1 MSEHKHK
8 KLLWAILIGLI
19 LGSIIGAV
27 FAFMPEYT
35 KLTKEQIE
43 LIEDTSLITE
53 KSSPIFLNADGEYFE
68 YTFKHYALKAA
79 APLGTLFINLL
90 KMIVTP
96 VIIFTLISGVA
107 SIEPSRL
114 GKVGVKIIV
123 FYMLTSLMAI
133 IVGLFVGNIMQPGQG
148 IVLADTAQEIA
159 AKQAPSL
166 VDTFLAIIPTN
177 PFAAIVKGDVLP
189 IIFFSILF
197 GLALAFARDSRDEK
211 VRDSAEVVHKFFE
224 GCAQVIFKVVGWV
237 MLYAPI
243 GVFFLIFQVFA
254 KQGAEAFGP
263 LLHVTISVYIG
274 LAIQM
279 FVVYMLICAAFKI
292 HPVMFLKKVYEPWL
306 TAFVTRSS
314 GGTLPVSMD
323 TADRKMGIS
332 KGVYSFT
339 LPLGATINMDGTT
352 IYLGVCAIFVANA
365 VGMPLDASQQM
376 TVIITAVLASIGTA
390 GVPGAGAIMLIMVM
404 NSVGL
409 DVTQG
414 NVKLAYAMILGI
426 DALLD
431 MGRTSMN
438 IVGDLCGTCVV
449 AKLENEMDPA
459 FWASE
464 K

>member
-1 MSEHKHK
+1 MAEHKRK
-8 KLLWAILIGLI
+8 RLLWAIFIALI
-19 LGSIIGAV
+19 LGAVTGII
-27 FAFMPEYT
+27 FAF
-35 KLTKEQIE
+35 I
-43 LIEDTSLITE
+43 
-53 KSSPIFLNADGEYFE
+53 SPDNVAR
-68 YTFKHYALKAA
+68 KYALLVA

-114 GKVGVKIIV
+114 GKVGVKIII

-133 IVGLFVGNIMQPGQG
+133 VVGLVVGNIMQPGQG
-148 IVLADTAQEIA
+148 IVLAETTKEITAKE
-159 AKQAPSL
+159 APSL
-166 VDTFLAIIPTN
+166 VTIFLNIIPTN
-177 PFAAIVKGDVLP
+177 PFGSIAKGDVLP
-189 IIFFSILF
+189 IIFFSIFF
-197 GLALAFARDSRDEK
+197 GIALAFARDSKDTK
-211 VRDSAEVVHKFFE
+211 VKESADIVYKFFD
-224 GCAQVIFKVVGWV
+224 GCAQVIFRVVGWV

-243 GVFFLIFQVFA
+243 GVFFLIFQVFTQ
-254 KQGAEAFGP
+254 QGAEAFGP
-263 LLHVTISVYIG
+263 LLHVTVSVYIG
-274 LAIQM
+274 LALQI

-292 HPVMFLKKVYEPWL
+292 NPVLFLKKVYEPWL

-323 TADRKMGIS
+323 TAERKMGVS

-352 IYLGVCAIFVANA
+352 IYLGVCAIFIANA

-449 AKLENEMDPA
+449 AKIENEMDPS
-459 FWASE
+459 FWTTE
-464 K
+464 KI

>member
-1 MSEHKHK
+1 MAGDKRK
-8 KLLWAILIGLI
+8 MLLWAILIGLI
-19 LGSIIGAV
+19 LGAITGVI
-27 FAFMPEYT
+27 FAF
-35 KLTKEQIE
+35 I
-43 LIEDTSLITE
+43 
-53 KSSPIFLNADGEYFE
+53 SPDNVVR
-68 YTFKHYALKAA
+68 KYALLVA

-96 VIIFTLISGVA
+96 VIIFTLVSGVA

-114 GKVGVKIIV
+114 GKVGVKIII

-133 IVGLFVGNIMQPGQG
+133 IVGLVVGNIMQPGQG
-148 IVLADTAQEIA
+148 IVLAETAKEIT
-159 AKQAPSL
+159 AKEAPSL
-166 VDTFLAIIPTN
+166 VTIFLNIIPTN
-177 PFAAIVKGDVLP
+177 PFTSIAKGDVLP
-189 IIFFSILF
+189 IIFFSIFF
-197 GLALAFARDSRDEK
+197 GIALAFARDSRDEK
-211 VRDSAEVVHKFFE
+211 VKESADVVYKFFD
-224 GCAQVIFKVVGWV
+224 GCAQVIFRVVGWV

-243 GVFFLIFQVFA
+243 GVFFLIFQVFTQ
-254 KQGAEAFGP
+254 QGADAFGP
-263 LLHVTISVYIG
+263 LLHVTLAVYIG
-274 LAIQM
+274 LVLQI

-292 HPVMFLKKVYEPWL
+292 NPVLFLKKVYEPWL

-323 TADRKMGIS
+323 TAERKMGIS

-352 IYLGVCAIFVANA
+352 IYLGVCATFIANA

-404 NSVGL
+404 NSVNL

-449 AKLENEMDPA
+449 AKLEDEMDPS
-459 FWASE
+459 FWTTE
-464 K
+464 KI

>member
-1 MSEHKHK
+1 MAENNRKM
-8 KLLWAILIGLI
+8 LLWAILIGLI
-19 LGSIIGAV
+19 LGSIVGVI
-27 FAFMPEYT
+27 FAFIPDEHVA
-35 KLTKEQIE
+35 KKVSL
-43 LIEDTSLITE
+43 LI
-53 KSSPIFLNADGEYFE
+53 
-68 YTFKHYALKAA
+68 A
-79 APLGTLFINLL
+79 APLGDLFIRLL

-107 SIEPSRL
+107 SISPARL

-123 FYMLTSLMAI
+123 FYMLTSFIAI
-133 IVGLFVGNIMQPGQG
+133 IVGLAVGNIMQPGEG
-148 IVLADTAQEIA
+148 VTLKETTQEIQ
-159 AKQAPSL
+159 AKEAPSL
-166 VDTFLAIIPTN
+166 VETLLAIVPTN
-177 PFAAIVKGDVLP
+177 PFESIAKGDVLP
-189 IIFFSILF
+189 IIFFSIFF
-197 GLALAFARDSRDEK
+197 GIALAYARDNQDAKIKESA
-211 VRDSAEVVHKFFE
+211 DSVYKFFD

-237 MLYAPI
+237 MMYAPI

-263 LLHVTISVYIG
+263 LLHVTVAVYIG
-274 LAIQM
+274 LLFQM
-279 FVVYMLICAAFKI
+279 FVVYVVICSIFKI
-292 HPVMFLKKVYEPWL
+292 SPVKFIKKVYEPWL

-323 TADRKMGIS
+323 TAERKMGIS

-352 IYLGVCAIFVANA
+352 IYLGVCAFFIANA
-365 VGMPLDASQQM
+365 VGIPLTGAQQM
-376 TVIITAVLASIGTA
+376 TIIITAVLASIGTA
-390 GVPGAGAIMLIMVM
+390 GVPGAGAIMLIMVL

-409 DVTQG
+409 DVSQG

-449 AKLENEMDPA
+449 AKVENEMDMS
-459 FWASE
+459 FWEDE
-464 K
+464 KVG

>member
-1 MSEHKHK
+1 MAEQNRKM
-8 KLLWAILIGLI
+8 LLWAILIGLI
-19 LGSIIGAV
+19 LGGIIGAI
-27 FAFMPEYT
+27 FAFIPEEHAS
-35 KLTKEQIE
+35 KR
-43 LIEDTSLITE
+43 
-53 KSSPIFLNADGEYFE
+53 
-68 YTFKHYALKAA
+68 YALLVA
-79 APLGTLFINLL
+79 APLGDLFIRLL

-107 SIEPSRL
+107 SISPARL

-123 FYMLTSLMAI
+123 FYMFTSFLAI
-133 IVGLFVGNIMQPGQG
+133 IVGLAVGNIMQPGEG
-148 IVLADTAQEIA
+148 VTLKETTQEIQ
-159 AKQAPSL
+159 AKEAPSIKES
-166 VDTFLAIIPTN
+166 A
-177 PFAAIVKGDVLP
+177 
-189 IIFFSILF
+189 
-197 GLALAFARDSRDEK
+197 DS
-211 VRDSAEVVHKFFE
+211 VYKFFD

-237 MLYAPI
+237 MMYAPI

-263 LLHVTISVYIG
+263 LLHVTVAVYIG
-274 LAIQM
+274 LLFQM
-279 FVVYMLICAAFKI
+279 FVVYVVICSIFKI
-292 HPVMFLKKVYEPWL
+292 SPVKFIKKVYEPWL

-323 TADRKMGIS
+323 TAERKMGIS

-352 IYLGVCAIFVANA
+352 IYLGVCAFFIANA
-365 VGMPLDASQQM
+365 VGIPLNGAQQM
-376 TVIITAVLASIGTA
+376 TIIITAVLASIGTA
-390 GVPGAGAIMLIMVM
+390 GVPGAGAIMLIMVL

-449 AKLENEMDPA
+449 AKVENEMDMSY
-459 FWASE
+459 WEDNKSV
-464 K
+464 

>member
-1 MSEHKHK
+1 MAGDKRK
-8 KLLWAILIGLI
+8 MLLWAILIGLI
-19 LGSIIGAV
+19 LGAITGVI
-27 FAFMPEYT
+27 FAF
-35 KLTKEQIE
+35 I
-43 LIEDTSLITE
+43 
-53 KSSPIFLNADGEYFE
+53 SPDNVVR
-68 YTFKHYALKAA
+68 KYALLVA

-96 VIIFTLISGVA
+96 VIIFTLVSGVA

-114 GKVGVKIIV
+114 GKVGVKIII

-133 IVGLFVGNIMQPGQG
+133 IVGLVVGNIMQPGQG
-148 IVLADTAQEIA
+148 IVLAETAKEIT
-159 AKQAPSL
+159 AKEAPSL
-166 VDTFLAIIPTN
+166 VTIFLNIIPTN
-177 PFAAIVKGDVLP
+177 PFASIAKGDVLP
-189 IIFFSILF
+189 IIFFSIFF
-197 GLALAFARDSRDEK
+197 GIALAFARDSRDEK
-211 VRDSAEVVHKFFE
+211 VKESADVVYKFFD
-224 GCAQVIFKVVGWV
+224 GCAQVIFRVVGWV

-243 GVFFLIFQVFA
+243 GVFFLIFQVFTQ
-254 KQGAEAFGP
+254 QGADAFGP
-263 LLHVTISVYIG
+263 LLHVTLAVYIG
-274 LAIQM
+274 LVLQI

-292 HPVMFLKKVYEPWL
+292 NPVLFLKKVYEPWL

-323 TADRKMGIS
+323 TAERKMGIS

-352 IYLGVCAIFVANA
+352 IYLGVCATFIANA
-365 VGMPLDASQQM
+365 EGMPLDASQQM

-404 NSVGL
+404 NSVNL

-449 AKLENEMDPA
+449 AKLEDEMDPS
-459 FWASE
+459 FWTTE
-464 K
+464 KI

>member
-1 MSEHKHK
+1 MAEQNRKM
-8 KLLWAILIGLI
+8 LLWAILIGLI
-19 LGSIIGAV
+19 LGAIVGVI
-27 FAFMPEYT
+27 FAFIPDEHVA
-35 KLTKEQIE
+35 KKVSL
-43 LIEDTSLITE
+43 LI
-53 KSSPIFLNADGEYFE
+53 
-68 YTFKHYALKAA
+68 A
-79 APLGTLFINLL
+79 APLGDLFIRLL

-107 SIEPSRL
+107 SISPARL

-123 FYMLTSLMAI
+123 FYMLTSFLAI
-133 IVGLFVGNIMQPGQG
+133 IVGLAVGNIMQPGEG
-148 IVLADTAQEIA
+148 VTLKETTQEIQ
-159 AKQAPSL
+159 AKEAPSL
-166 VDTFLAIIPTN
+166 VETLLAIVPTN
-177 PFAAIVKGDVLP
+177 PFESIAKGDVLP
-189 IIFFSILF
+189 IIFFSIFF
-197 GLALAFARDSRDEK
+197 GIALAYARDNQDAKIKESA
-211 VRDSAEVVHKFFE
+211 DSVYKFFD

-237 MLYAPI
+237 MMYAPI

-263 LLHVTISVYIG
+263 LLHVTVAVYIG
-274 LAIQM
+274 LLFQM
-279 FVVYMLICAAFKI
+279 FVVYVVICSIFKI
-292 HPVMFLKKVYEPWL
+292 SPVKFIKKVYEPWL

-323 TADRKMGIS
+323 TAERKMGIS

-352 IYLGVCAIFVANA
+352 IYLGVCAFFIANA
-365 VGMPLDASQQM
+365 VGIPLTGAQQM
-376 TVIITAVLASIGTA
+376 TIIITAVLASIGTA
-390 GVPGAGAIMLIMVM
+390 GVPGAGAIMLIMVL
-404 NSVGL
+404 NSIGL

-449 AKLENEMDPA
+449 AKVENEMDMS
-459 FWASE
+459 FWEDE
-464 K
+464 KVG

>member
-1 MSEHKHK
+1 MAENNRKM
-8 KLLWAILIGLI
+8 LLWAILIGLI
-19 LGSIIGAV
+19 LGAIVGVI
-27 FAFMPEYT
+27 FAFIPDEHVA
-35 KLTKEQIE
+35 KKVSL
-43 LIEDTSLITE
+43 LI
-53 KSSPIFLNADGEYFE
+53 
-68 YTFKHYALKAA
+68 A
-79 APLGTLFINLL
+79 APLGDLFIRLL

-107 SIEPSRL
+107 SISPARL

-123 FYMLTSLMAI
+123 FYMLTSFIAI
-133 IVGLFVGNIMQPGQG
+133 IVGLAVGNIMQPGEG
-148 IVLADTAQEIA
+148 VTLKETTQEIQ
-159 AKQAPSL
+159 AKEAPSL
-166 VDTFLAIIPTN
+166 VETLLAIVPTN
-177 PFAAIVKGDVLP
+177 PFESIAKGDVLP
-189 IIFFSILF
+189 IIFFSIFF
-197 GLALAFARDSRDEK
+197 GIALAYARDNQDAKIKESA
-211 VRDSAEVVHKFFE
+211 DSVYKFFD

-237 MLYAPI
+237 MMYAPI

-263 LLHVTISVYIG
+263 LLHVTVAVYIG
-274 LAIQM
+274 LLFQM
-279 FVVYMLICAAFKI
+279 FVVYVVICSIFKI
-292 HPVMFLKKVYEPWL
+292 SPVKFIKKVYEPWL

-323 TADRKMGIS
+323 TAEREMGIS

-352 IYLGVCAIFVANA
+352 IYLGVCAFFIANA
-365 VGMPLDASQQM
+365 VGIPLTGAQQM
-376 TVIITAVLASIGTA
+376 TIIITAVLASIGTA
-390 GVPGAGAIMLIMVM
+390 GVPGAGAIMLIMVL

-409 DVTQG
+409 DVSQG

-449 AKLENEMDPA
+449 AKVENEMDMS
-459 FWASE
+459 FWEDE
-464 K
+464 KVG

>member
-1 MSEHKHK
+1 MAGDKRK
-8 KLLWAILIGLI
+8 MLLWAILIGLI
-19 LGSIIGAV
+19 LGAITGVI
-27 FAFMPEYT
+27 FAF
-35 KLTKEQIE
+35 I
-43 LIEDTSLITE
+43 
-53 KSSPIFLNADGEYFE
+53 SPDNVVR
-68 YTFKHYALKAA
+68 KYALLVAA
-79 APLGTLFINLL
+79 QLGTLFINLL

-96 VIIFTLISGVA
+96 VIIFTLVSGVA

-114 GKVGVKIIV
+114 GKVGVKIII

-133 IVGLFVGNIMQPGQG
+133 IVGLVVGNIMQPGQG
-148 IVLADTAQEIA
+148 IVLAETAKEIT
-159 AKQAPSL
+159 AKEAPSL
-166 VDTFLAIIPTN
+166 VTIFLNIIPTN
-177 PFAAIVKGDVLP
+177 PFASIAKGDVLP
-189 IIFFSILF
+189 IIFFSIFF
-197 GLALAFARDSRDEK
+197 GIALAFARDSRDEK
-211 VRDSAEVVHKFFE
+211 VKESADVVYKFFD
-224 GCAQVIFKVVGWV
+224 GCAQVIFRVVGWV

-243 GVFFLIFQVFA
+243 GVFFLIFQVFTQ
-254 KQGAEAFGP
+254 QGADAFGP
-263 LLHVTISVYIG
+263 LLHVTLAVYIG
-274 LAIQM
+274 LVLQI

-292 HPVMFLKKVYEPWL
+292 NPVLFLKKVYEPWL

-323 TADRKMGIS
+323 TAERKMGIS

-352 IYLGVCAIFVANA
+352 IYLGVCATFIANA

-404 NSVGL
+404 NSVNL

-449 AKLENEMDPA
+449 AKLEDEMDPS
-459 FWASE
+459 FWTTE
-464 K
+464 KI

>member
-1 MSEHKHK
+1 MAEHKRK
-8 KLLWAILIGLI
+8 RLLWAIFIGL
-19 LGSIIGAV
+19 LLGAV
-27 FAFMPEYT
+27 TGIIFAF
-35 KLTKEQIE
+35 I
-43 LIEDTSLITE
+43 
-53 KSSPIFLNADGEYFE
+53 SPDNVAR
-68 YTFKHYALKAA
+68 KYALLVA

-114 GKVGVKIIV
+114 GKVGVKIII

-133 IVGLFVGNIMQPGQG
+133 VVGLVIGNIMQPGQG
-148 IVLADTAQEIA
+148 IVLAETTQTIA
-159 AKQAPSL
+159 AKKAPTL
-166 VDTFLAIIPTN
+166 VETFLAIVPTN
-177 PFAAIVKGDVLP
+177 PFASIAKGEVLP
-189 IIFFSILF
+189 IIFFSIFF
-197 GLALAFARDSRDEK
+197 GIALAFARDSKDTK
-211 VRDSAEVVHKFFE
+211 VKESADIVYKFFD
-224 GCAQVIFKVVGWV
+224 GCAQVIFRVVGWV

-243 GVFFLIFQVFA
+243 GVFFLIFQVFTQ
-254 KQGAEAFGP
+254 QGAEAFGP
-263 LLHVTISVYIG
+263 LLHVTVSVYIG
-274 LAIQM
+274 LALQI

-292 HPVMFLKKVYEPWL
+292 SPVLFLKKVYEPWL

-323 TADRKMGIS
+323 TAERKMGVS

-352 IYLGVCAIFVANA
+352 IYLGVCAIFIANA

-449 AKLENEMDPA
+449 AKIENEMDPS
-459 FWASE
+459 FWTTE

>member
-1 MSEHKHK
+1 MAEHNRKR
-8 KLLWAILIGLI
+8 LLWAILIGLI
-19 LGSIIGAV
+19 LGGIIGAI
-27 FAFMPEYT
+27 FAFIPEEHAS
-35 KLTKEQIE
+35 KR
-43 LIEDTSLITE
+43 
-53 KSSPIFLNADGEYFE
+53 
-68 YTFKHYALKAA
+68 YALLVA
-79 APLGTLFINLL
+79 APLGDLFIRLL

-107 SIEPSRL
+107 SISPARL

-123 FYMLTSLMAI
+123 FYMLTSFIAI
-133 IVGLFVGNIMQPGQG
+133 IVGLAVGNIMQPGTG
-148 IVLADTAQEIA
+148 VTLKETTQEIQ
-159 AKQAPSL
+159 AKEAPSL
-166 VDTFLAIIPTN
+166 VETLLAIVPTN
-177 PFAAIVKGDVLP
+177 PFESIAKGDVLP
-189 IIFFSILF
+189 IIFFSIFF
-197 GLALAFARDSRDEK
+197 GIALAYARDNQDAKIKESA
-211 VRDSAEVVHKFFE
+211 DSVYKFFD

-237 MLYAPI
+237 MMYAPI

-263 LLHVTISVYIG
+263 LLHVTVAVYIG
-274 LAIQM
+274 LIFQM
-279 FVVYMLICAAFKI
+279 FVVYVVICSIFKI
-292 HPVMFLKKVYEPWL
+292 SPLLFIKKVYEPWL

-323 TADRKMGIS
+323 TAERKMGIS

-352 IYLGVCAIFVANA
+352 IYLGVCAFFIANA
-365 VGMPLDASQQM
+365 VGIPLTGTQQM
-376 TVIITAVLASIGTA
+376 TIIITAVLASIGTA
-390 GVPGAGAIMLIMVM
+390 GVPGAGAIMLIMVL

-449 AKLENEMDPA
+449 AKVENEMDMSY
-459 FWASE
+459 WE
-464 K
+464 DNKTV

>member
-1 MSEHKHK
+1 MAGDKRK
-8 KLLWAILIGLI
+8 MLLWAILIGLI
-19 LGSIIGAV
+19 LGAITGVI
-27 FAFMPEYT
+27 FAF
-35 KLTKEQIE
+35 I
-43 LIEDTSLITE
+43 
-53 KSSPIFLNADGEYFE
+53 SPDNVVR
-68 YTFKHYALKAA
+68 KYALLVA

-96 VIIFTLISGVA
+96 VIIFTLVSGVA

-114 GKVGVKIIV
+114 GKVGVKIII

-133 IVGLFVGNIMQPGQG
+133 IVGLVVGNIMQPGQG
-148 IVLADTAQEIA
+148 IVLAETAKEIT
-159 AKQAPSL
+159 AKEAPSL
-166 VDTFLAIIPTN
+166 VTIFLNIIPTN
-177 PFAAIVKGDVLP
+177 PFASIAKGDVLP
-189 IIFFSILF
+189 IIFFSIFF
-197 GLALAFARDSRDEK
+197 GIALAFARDSRDEK
-211 VRDSAEVVHKFFE
+211 VKESADVVYKFFD
-224 GCAQVIFKVVGWV
+224 GCAQVIFRVVGWV

-243 GVFFLIFQVFA
+243 GVFFLIFQVFTQ
-254 KQGAEAFGP
+254 QGADAFGP
-263 LLHVTISVYIG
+263 LLHVTLAVYIG
-274 LAIQM
+274 LVLQI

-292 HPVMFLKKVYEPWL
+292 NPVLFLKKVYEPWL

-323 TADRKMGIS
+323 TAERKMGIS

-352 IYLGVCAIFVANA
+352 IYLGVCATFIANA

-404 NSVGL
+404 NSVNL

-438 IVGDLCGTCVV
+438 IVGDLCGTCVDRKSV
-449 AKLENEMDPA
+449 V
-459 FWASE
+459 
-464 K
+464 

>member
-1 MSEHKHK
+1 MAGDKRK
-8 KLLWAILIGLI
+8 MLLWAILIGLI
-19 LGSIIGAV
+19 LGAITGVI
-27 FAFMPEYT
+27 FAF
-35 KLTKEQIE
+35 I
-43 LIEDTSLITE
+43 
-53 KSSPIFLNADGEYFE
+53 SPDNVVR
-68 YTFKHYALKAA
+68 KYALLVA

-96 VIIFTLISGVA
+96 VIIFTLVSGVA

-114 GKVGVKIIV
+114 GKVGVKIII

-133 IVGLFVGNIMQPGQG
+133 IVGLVVGNIMQPGQG
-148 IVLADTAQEIA
+148 IVLAETAKEIT
-159 AKQAPSL
+159 AKEAPSL
-166 VDTFLAIIPTN
+166 VTIFLNIIPTN
-177 PFAAIVKGDVLP
+177 PFASIAKGDVLP
-189 IIFFSILF
+189 IIFFSIFF
-197 GLALAFARDSRDEK
+197 GIALAFARDSRDEK
-211 VRDSAEVVHKFFE
+211 VKESADVVYKFFD
-224 GCAQVIFKVVGWV
+224 GCAQVIFRVVGWV

-243 GVFFLIFQVFA
+243 GVFFLIFQVFTQ
-254 KQGAEAFGP
+254 QGADAFGP
-263 LLHVTISVYIG
+263 LLHVTLAVYIG
-274 LAIQM
+274 LVLQI

-292 HPVMFLKKVYEPWL
+292 NPVLFLKKVYEPWL

-323 TADRKMGIS
+323 TAERKMGIS

-352 IYLGVCAIFVANA
+352 IYLGVCATFIANA

-404 NSVGL
+404 NSVNL

-449 AKLENEMDPA
+449 AKLEDEMDRS
-459 FWASE
+459 FWTTE
-464 K
+464 KI

>member
-1 MSEHKHK
+1 MAEQNRKM
-8 KLLWAILIGLI
+8 LLWAILIGLI
-19 LGSIIGAV
+19 LGGIIGAI
-27 FAFMPEYT
+27 FAFIPEEHAS
-35 KLTKEQIE
+35 KR
-43 LIEDTSLITE
+43 
-53 KSSPIFLNADGEYFE
+53 
-68 YTFKHYALKAA
+68 YALLVA
-79 APLGTLFINLL
+79 APLGDLFIRLL

-107 SIEPSRL
+107 SISPARL

-123 FYMLTSLMAI
+123 FYMLTSFLAI
-133 IVGLFVGNIMQPGQG
+133 IVGLAVGNIMQPGEG
-148 IVLADTAQEIA
+148 VTLKETTQEIQ
-159 AKQAPSL
+159 AKEAPSL
-166 VDTFLAIIPTN
+166 VETLLAIVPTN
-177 PFAAIVKGDVLP
+177 PFESIAKGDVLP
-189 IIFFSILF
+189 IIFFSIFF
-197 GLALAFARDSRDEK
+197 GIALAYARDNQDAKIKESA
-211 VRDSAEVVHKFFE
+211 DSVYKFFD

-237 MLYAPI
+237 MMYAPI

-263 LLHVTISVYIG
+263 LLHVTVAVYIG
-274 LAIQM
+274 LLFQM
-279 FVVYMLICAAFKI
+279 FVVYVVICSIFKI
-292 HPVMFLKKVYEPWL
+292 SPVKFIKKVYEPWL

-323 TADRKMGIS
+323 TAERKMGIS

-352 IYLGVCAIFVANA
+352 IYLGVCAFFIANA
-365 VGMPLDASQQM
+365 VGIPLTGAQQM
-376 TVIITAVLASIGTA
+376 TIIITAVLASIGTA
-390 GVPGAGAIMLIMVM
+390 GVPGAGAIMLIMVL

-409 DVTQG
+409 DVSQG

-449 AKLENEMDPA
+449 AKVENEMDMSY
-459 FWASE
+459 WEDNKSV
-464 K
+464 

>member
-1 MSEHKHK
+1 MAGDKRK
-8 KLLWAILIGLI
+8 MLLWAILIGLI
-19 LGSIIGAV
+19 LGAITGVI
-27 FAFMPEYT
+27 FAF
-35 KLTKEQIE
+35 I
-43 LIEDTSLITE
+43 
-53 KSSPIFLNADGEYFE
+53 SPDNVVR
-68 YTFKHYALKAA
+68 KYALLVA

-96 VIIFTLISGVA
+96 VIIFTLVSGVA

-114 GKVGVKIIV
+114 GKVGVKIII

-133 IVGLFVGNIMQPGQG
+133 IIGLVVGNIMQPGQG
-148 IVLADTAQEIA
+148 IVLAETAKEIT
-159 AKQAPSL
+159 AKEAPSL
-166 VDTFLAIIPTN
+166 VTIFLNIIPTN
-177 PFAAIVKGDVLP
+177 PFASIAKGDVLP
-189 IIFFSILF
+189 IIFFSIFF
-197 GLALAFARDSRDEK
+197 GIALAFARDSRDEK
-211 VRDSAEVVHKFFE
+211 VKESADVVYKFFD
-224 GCAQVIFKVVGWV
+224 GCAQVIFRVVGWV

-243 GVFFLIFQVFA
+243 GVFFLIFQVFTQ
-254 KQGAEAFGP
+254 QGADAFGP
-263 LLHVTISVYIG
+263 LLHVTLAVYIG
-274 LAIQM
+274 LVLQI

-292 HPVMFLKKVYEPWL
+292 NPVLFLKKVYEPWL

-323 TADRKMGIS
+323 TAERKMGIS

-352 IYLGVCAIFVANA
+352 IYLGVCATFIANA

-404 NSVGL
+404 NSVNL

-449 AKLENEMDPA
+449 AKLEDEMDPS
-459 FWASE
+459 FWTTE
-464 K
+464 KI

>member
-1 MSEHKHK
+1 MAEQNRKM
-8 KLLWAILIGLI
+8 LLWAILIGLI
-19 LGSIIGAV
+19 LGAIVGVI
-27 FAFMPEYT
+27 FAFIPDEHVA
-35 KLTKEQIE
+35 KKVSL
-43 LIEDTSLITE
+43 LI
-53 KSSPIFLNADGEYFE
+53 
-68 YTFKHYALKAA
+68 A
-79 APLGTLFINLL
+79 APLGDLFIRLL

-107 SIEPSRL
+107 SISPARL

-123 FYMLTSLMAI
+123 FYMLTSFIAI
-133 IVGLFVGNIMQPGQG
+133 IVGLAVGNIMQPGEG
-148 IVLADTAQEIA
+148 VTLKETTQEIK
-159 AKQAPSL
+159 AKEAPSL
-166 VDTFLAIIPTN
+166 VETLLAIVPTN
-177 PFAAIVKGDVLP
+177 PFESIAKGDVLP
-189 IIFFSILF
+189 IIFFSIFF
-197 GLALAFARDSRDEK
+197 GIALAYARDNQDAKIKESA
-211 VRDSAEVVHKFFE
+211 DSVYKFFD

-237 MLYAPI
+237 MMYAPI

-263 LLHVTISVYIG
+263 LLHVTVAVYIG
-274 LAIQM
+274 LLFQM
-279 FVVYMLICAAFKI
+279 FVVYVVICSIFKI
-292 HPVMFLKKVYEPWL
+292 SPVKFIKKVYEPWL

-323 TADRKMGIS
+323 TAERKMGIS

-352 IYLGVCAIFVANA
+352 IYLGVCAFFIANA
-365 VGMPLDASQQM
+365 VGIPLTGAQQM
-376 TVIITAVLASIGTA
+376 TIIITAVLASIGTA
-390 GVPGAGAIMLIMVM
+390 GVPGAGAIMLIMVL
-404 NSVGL
+404 NSIGL

-449 AKLENEMDPA
+449 AKVENEMDMS
-459 FWASE
+459 FWEDE
-464 K
+464 KVG

>member
-1 MSEHKHK
+1 MAEHKRK
-8 KLLWAILIGLI
+8 RLLWAIFIGLI
-19 LGSIIGAV
+19 LGAVTGII
-27 FAFMPEYT
+27 FAFISPE
-35 KLTKEQIE
+35 
-43 LIEDTSLITE
+43 
-53 KSSPIFLNADGEYFE
+53 NAVR
-68 YTFKHYALKAA
+68 KYALLVA

-114 GKVGVKIIV
+114 GKVGVKITV

-133 IVGLFVGNIMQPGQG
+133 IVGLVIGNIMQPGQG
-148 IVLADTAQEIA
+148 IVLAETTQTIA
-159 AKQAPSL
+159 AKKAPSL
-166 VDTFLAIIPTN
+166 VETFLAIVPTN
-177 PFAAIVKGDVLP
+177 PFASIAKGDVLP
-189 IIFFSILF
+189 IIFFSIFF
-197 GLALAFARDSRDEK
+197 GIALAFARDSKDTK
-211 VRDSAEVVHKFFE
+211 VKESADVVYKFFD
-224 GCAQVIFKVVGWV
+224 GCAQVIFRVVGWV

-243 GVFFLIFQVFA
+243 GVFFLIFQVFTQ
-254 KQGAEAFGP
+254 QGAEAFGP
-263 LLHVTISVYIG
+263 LLHVTVSVYIG
-274 LAIQM
+274 LALQI

-292 HPVMFLKKVYEPWL
+292 NPVLFLKKVYEPWL

-323 TADRKMGIS
+323 TAERKMGIS

-352 IYLGVCAIFVANA
+352 IYLGVCAIFIANA
-365 VGMPLDASQQM
+365 VGMPLDAGQQM

-449 AKLENEMDPA
+449 AKLENEMDPS
-459 FWASE
+459 FWINE

>member
-1 MSEHKHK
+1 MAGDKRK
-8 KLLWAILIGLI
+8 MLLWAILIGLI
-19 LGSIIGAV
+19 LGAITGVI
-27 FAFMPEYT
+27 FAF
-35 KLTKEQIE
+35 I
-43 LIEDTSLITE
+43 
-53 KSSPIFLNADGEYFE
+53 SPDNVVR
-68 YTFKHYALKAA
+68 KYALLVA

-96 VIIFTLISGVA
+96 VIIFTLVSGVA

-114 GKVGVKIIV
+114 GKVGVKIII

-133 IVGLFVGNIMQPGQG
+133 IVGLVVGNIMQPGQG
-148 IVLADTAQEIA
+148 IVLAETAKEIT
-159 AKQAPSL
+159 AKEAPSL
-166 VDTFLAIIPTN
+166 VTIFLNIIPTN
-177 PFAAIVKGDVLP
+177 PFASIAKGDVLP
-189 IIFFSILF
+189 IIFFSIFF
-197 GLALAFARDSRDEK
+197 GIALAFARDSRDEK
-211 VRDSAEVVHKFFE
+211 VKESADVVYKFFD
-224 GCAQVIFKVVGWV
+224 GCAQVIFRVVGWV

-243 GVFFLIFQVFA
+243 GVFFLIFQVFTQ
-254 KQGAEAFGP
+254 QGADAFGP
-263 LLHVTISVYIG
+263 LLHVTLAVYIG
-274 LAIQM
+274 LVLQI

-292 HPVMFLKKVYEPWL
+292 NPVLFLKKVYEPWL

-323 TADRKMGIS
+323 TAERKMGIS

-352 IYLGVCAIFVANA
+352 IYLGVCATFIANA

-376 TVIITAVLASIGTA
+376 AVIITAVLASIGTA

-404 NSVGL
+404 NSVNL

-449 AKLENEMDPA
+449 AKLEDEMDPS
-459 FWASE
+459 FWTTE
-464 K
+464 KI

>member
-1 MSEHKHK
+1 MAGDKRK
-8 KLLWAILIGLI
+8 MLLWAILIGLI
-19 LGSIIGAV
+19 LGAITGVI
-27 FAFMPEYT
+27 FAF
-35 KLTKEQIE
+35 I
-43 LIEDTSLITE
+43 
-53 KSSPIFLNADGEYFE
+53 SPDNVVR
-68 YTFKHYALKAA
+68 KYALLVA

-96 VIIFTLISGVA
+96 VIIFTLVSGVA

-114 GKVGVKIIV
+114 GKVGVKIII

-133 IVGLFVGNIMQPGQG
+133 IVGLVVGNIMQPGQG
-148 IVLADTAQEIA
+148 IVLAETAKEIT
-159 AKQAPSL
+159 AKEAPSL
-166 VDTFLAIIPTN
+166 VTIFLNIIPTN
-177 PFAAIVKGDVLP
+177 PFASIAKGDVLP
-189 IIFFSILF
+189 IIFFSIF
-197 GLALAFARDSRDEK
+197 FVIALAFARDSRDEK
-211 VRDSAEVVHKFFE
+211 VKESADVVYKFFD
-224 GCAQVIFKVVGWV
+224 GCAQVIFRVVGWV

-243 GVFFLIFQVFA
+243 GVFFLIFQVFTQ
-254 KQGAEAFGP
+254 QGADAFGP
-263 LLHVTISVYIG
+263 LLHVTLAVYIG
-274 LAIQM
+274 LVLQI

-292 HPVMFLKKVYEPWL
+292 NPVLFLKKVYEPWL

-323 TADRKMGIS
+323 TAERKMGIS

-352 IYLGVCAIFVANA
+352 IYLGVCATFIANA

-404 NSVGL
+404 NSVNL

-449 AKLENEMDPA
+449 AKLEDEMDPS
-459 FWASE
+459 FWTTE
-464 K
+464 KI

>member
-1 MSEHKHK
+1 MAGDKRK
-8 KLLWAILIGLI
+8 MLLWAILIGLI
-19 LGSIIGAV
+19 LGAITGVI
-27 FAFMPEYT
+27 FAF
-35 KLTKEQIE
+35 I
-43 LIEDTSLITE
+43 
-53 KSSPIFLNADGEYFE
+53 SPDNVVR
-68 YTFKHYALKAA
+68 KYALLVA

-96 VIIFTLISGVA
+96 VIIFTLVSGVA

-114 GKVGVKIIV
+114 GKVGVKIII

-133 IVGLFVGNIMQPGQG
+133 IVGLVVGNIMQPGQG
-148 IVLADTAQEIA
+148 IVLAETAKEIT
-159 AKQAPSL
+159 AKEAPSL
-166 VDTFLAIIPTN
+166 VTIFLNIIPTN
-177 PFAAIVKGDVLP
+177 PFASIAKGDVLP
-189 IIFFSILF
+189 IIFFSIFF
-197 GLALAFARDSRDEK
+197 GIALAFARDSRDEK
-211 VRDSAEVVHKFFE
+211 VKESADVVYKFFD
-224 GCAQVIFKVVGWV
+224 GCAQVIFRVVGWV

-243 GVFFLIFQVFA
+243 GVFFLIFQVFTQ
-254 KQGAEAFGP
+254 QGADVFGP
-263 LLHVTISVYIG
+263 LLHVTLAVYIG
-274 LAIQM
+274 LVLQI

-292 HPVMFLKKVYEPWL
+292 NPVLFLKKVYEPWL

-323 TADRKMGIS
+323 TAERKMGIS

-352 IYLGVCAIFVANA
+352 IYLGVCATFIANA

-404 NSVGL
+404 NSVNL

-449 AKLENEMDPA
+449 AKLEDEMDPS
-459 FWASE
+459 FWTTE
-464 K
+464 KI

>member
-1 MSEHKHK
+1 MAEHKRK
-8 KLLWAILIGLI
+8 RLLWAILIGLI
-19 LGSIIGAV
+19 LGGIIGAI
-27 FAFMPEYT
+27 FAFIPEEHAS
-35 KLTKEQIE
+35 KR
-43 LIEDTSLITE
+43 
-53 KSSPIFLNADGEYFE
+53 
-68 YTFKHYALKAA
+68 YALLVA
-79 APLGTLFINLL
+79 APLGDLFIRLL

-107 SIEPSRL
+107 SISPARL

-123 FYMLTSLMAI
+123 FYMLTSFIAI
-133 IVGLFVGNIMQPGQG
+133 IVGLAVGNIMQPGTG
-148 IVLADTAQEIA
+148 VTLKETTQEIQ
-159 AKQAPSL
+159 AKEAPTL
-166 VDTFLAIIPTN
+166 VSTLLAIVPTN
-177 PFAAIVKGDVLP
+177 PFESIAKGDVLP
-189 IIFFSILF
+189 IIFFSIFF
-197 GLALAFARDSRDEK
+197 GIALAYARDNQDAKIKESA
-211 VRDSAEVVHKFFE
+211 DSVYKFFD

-237 MLYAPI
+237 MMYAPI

-263 LLHVTISVYIG
+263 LLHVTVAVYIG
-274 LAIQM
+274 LIFQM
-279 FVVYMLICAAFKI
+279 FVVYVVICSIFKI
-292 HPVMFLKKVYEPWL
+292 SPLLFIKKVYEPWL

-323 TADRKMGIS
+323 TAERKMGIS

-352 IYLGVCAIFVANA
+352 IYLGVCAFFIANA
-365 VGMPLDASQQM
+365 VGIPLTGTQQM
-376 TVIITAVLASIGTA
+376 TIIITAVLASIGTA
-390 GVPGAGAIMLIMVM
+390 GVPGAGAIMLIMVL

-449 AKLENEMDPA
+449 AKVENEMDMSY
-459 FWASE
+459 WE
-464 K
+464 DNKTV

>member
-1 MSEHKHK
+1 MAEHNRKR
-8 KLLWAILIGLI
+8 LLWAILIGLI
-19 LGSIIGAV
+19 LGGIIGAI
-27 FAFMPEYT
+27 FAFIPEEHAS
-35 KLTKEQIE
+35 KR
-43 LIEDTSLITE
+43 
-53 KSSPIFLNADGEYFE
+53 
-68 YTFKHYALKAA
+68 YALLVA
-79 APLGTLFINLL
+79 APLGDLFIRLL

-107 SIEPSRL
+107 SISPARL

-123 FYMLTSLMAI
+123 FYMLTSFLAI
-133 IVGLFVGNIMQPGQG
+133 IVGLAVGNIMQPGEG
-148 IVLADTAQEIA
+148 VTLKETTQEIQ
-159 AKQAPSL
+159 AKEAPSL
-166 VDTFLAIIPTN
+166 VETLLAIVPTN
-177 PFAAIVKGDVLP
+177 PFESIAKGDVLP
-189 IIFFSILF
+189 IIFFSIFF
-197 GLALAFARDSRDEK
+197 GIALAYARDNQDAKIKESA
-211 VRDSAEVVHKFFE
+211 DSVYKFFD

-237 MLYAPI
+237 MMYAPI

-254 KQGAEAFGP
+254 QQGAEAFGP
-263 LLHVTISVYIG
+263 LLHVTVAVYIG
-274 LAIQM
+274 LLFQM
-279 FVVYMLICAAFKI
+279 FVVYVVICSIFKI
-292 HPVMFLKKVYEPWL
+292 SPLLFIKKVYEPWL

-323 TADRKMGIS
+323 TAERKMGIS

-352 IYLGVCAIFVANA
+352 IYLGVCAFFIANA
-365 VGMPLDASQQM
+365 VGIPLTGTQQM
-376 TVIITAVLASIGTA
+376 TIIITAVLASIGTA
-390 GVPGAGAIMLIMVM
+390 GVPGAGAIMLIMVL

-449 AKLENEMDPA
+449 AKVENEMDMSY
-459 FWASE
+459 WE
-464 K
+464 DNKTV

>member
-1 MSEHKHK
+1 MAEQNRKM
-8 KLLWAILIGLI
+8 LLWAILIGLI
-19 LGSIIGAV
+19 LGGIIGAI
-27 FAFMPEYT
+27 FAFIPEEHAS
-35 KLTKEQIE
+35 KR
-43 LIEDTSLITE
+43 
-53 KSSPIFLNADGEYFE
+53 
-68 YTFKHYALKAA
+68 YALLVA
-79 APLGTLFINLL
+79 APLGDLFIRLL

-107 SIEPSRL
+107 SISPARL

-123 FYMLTSLMAI
+123 FYMLTSFLAI
-133 IVGLFVGNIMQPGQG
+133 IVGLAVGNIMQPGEG
-148 IVLADTAQEIA
+148 VTLKETTQEIQ
-159 AKQAPSL
+159 AKEAPSL
-166 VDTFLAIIPTN
+166 VETLLAIVPTN
-177 PFAAIVKGDVLP
+177 PFESIAKGDVLP
-189 IIFFSILF
+189 IIFFSIFF
-197 GLALAFARDSRDEK
+197 GIALAYARDNQDAKIKESA
-211 VRDSAEVVHKFFE
+211 DSVYKFFD

-237 MLYAPI
+237 MMYAPI

-263 LLHVTISVYIG
+263 LLHVTVAVYIG
-274 LAIQM
+274 LLFQM
-279 FVVYMLICAAFKI
+279 FVVYVVICSIFKI
-292 HPVMFLKKVYEPWL
+292 SPVKFIKKVYEPWL

-323 TADRKMGIS
+323 TAERKMGIS

-352 IYLGVCAIFVANA
+352 IYLGVCAFFIANA
-365 VGMPLDASQQM
+365 VGIPLTGAQQM
-376 TVIITAVLASIGTA
+376 TIIITAVLASIGTA
-390 GVPGAGAIMLIMVM
+390 GVPGAGAIMLIMVL

-409 DVTQG
+409 DVSQG

-449 AKLENEMDPA
+449 AKVENEMDMSY
-459 FWASE
+459 WEDKQSV
-464 K
+464 

>member
-1 MSEHKHK
+1 MAGDKRK
-8 KLLWAILIGLI
+8 MLLWAILIGLI
-19 LGSIIGAV
+19 LGAITGVI
-27 FAFMPEYT
+27 FAF
-35 KLTKEQIE
+35 I
-43 LIEDTSLITE
+43 
-53 KSSPIFLNADGEYFE
+53 SPDNVVR
-68 YTFKHYALKAA
+68 KYALLVA

-96 VIIFTLISGVA
+96 VIIFTLVSGVA

-114 GKVGVKIIV
+114 GKVGVKIII

-133 IVGLFVGNIMQPGQG
+133 IVGLVVGNIMQPGQG
-148 IVLADTAQEIA
+148 IVLAETAKEIT
-159 AKQAPSL
+159 AKEAPSL
-166 VDTFLAIIPTN
+166 VTIFLNIIPTN
-177 PFAAIVKGDVLP
+177 PFASIAKGDVLP
-189 IIFFSILF
+189 IIFFSIFF
-197 GLALAFARDSRDEK
+197 GIALAFARDSRDEK
-211 VRDSAEVVHKFFE
+211 VKESADVVYKFFD
-224 GCAQVIFKVVGWV
+224 GCAQVIFRVVGWV

-243 GVFFLIFQVFA
+243 GVFFLIFQVFTQ
-254 KQGAEAFGP
+254 QGADAFGP
-263 LLHVTISVYIG
+263 LLHVTLAVYIG
-274 LAIQM
+274 LVLQI

-292 HPVMFLKKVYEPWL
+292 NPVLFLKKVYEPWL

-323 TADRKMGIS
+323 TAERKMGIS

-352 IYLGVCAIFVANA
+352 IYLGVCATFIANA
-365 VGMPLDASQQM
+365 VGMPLDPSQKM

-404 NSVGL
+404 NSVNL

-449 AKLENEMDPA
+449 AKLEDEMDPS
-459 FWASE
+459 FWTTE
-464 K
+464 KI

>member
-1 MSEHKHK
+1 MAGDKRK
-8 KLLWAILIGLI
+8 MLLWAILIGLI
-19 LGSIIGAV
+19 LGAITGVI
-27 FAFMPEYT
+27 FAF
-35 KLTKEQIE
+35 I
-43 LIEDTSLITE
+43 
-53 KSSPIFLNADGEYFE
+53 SPDNVVR
-68 YTFKHYALKAA
+68 KYALLVA

-96 VIIFTLISGVA
+96 VIIFTLVSGVA

-114 GKVGVKIIV
+114 GKVGVKIII

-133 IVGLFVGNIMQPGQG
+133 IVGLVVGNIMQPGQG
-148 IVLADTAQEIA
+148 IVLAETAKEIT
-159 AKQAPSL
+159 AKEAPSL
-166 VDTFLAIIPTN
+166 VTIFLNIIPTN
-177 PFAAIVKGDVLP
+177 PFASIAKGDVLP
-189 IIFFSILF
+189 IIFFSIFF
-197 GLALAFARDSRDEK
+197 GIALAFARDSRDEK
-211 VRDSAEVVHKFFE
+211 VKESADVVYKFFD
-224 GCAQVIFKVVGWV
+224 GCAQVIFRVVGWV

-243 GVFFLIFQVFA
+243 GVFFLIFQVFTQ
-254 KQGAEAFGP
+254 QGADAFGP
-263 LLHVTISVYIG
+263 LLHVTLAVYIG
-274 LAIQM
+274 LVLQI

-292 HPVMFLKKVYEPWL
+292 NPVLFLKKVYEPWL

-323 TADRKMGIS
+323 TAERKMGIS

-352 IYLGVCAIFVANA
+352 IYLGVCATFIANA

-404 NSVGL
+404 NSVNL

-438 IVGDLCGTCVV
+438 IVDDLCGTCVV
-449 AKLENEMDPA
+449 AKLEDEMDPS
-459 FWASE
+459 FWTTE
-464 K
+464 KI

>member
-1 MSEHKHK
+1 MAEHKRK
-8 KLLWAILIGLI
+8 RLLWAIFIGL
-19 LGSIIGAV
+19 LLGAV
-27 FAFMPEYT
+27 TGIIFAF
-35 KLTKEQIE
+35 I
-43 LIEDTSLITE
+43 
-53 KSSPIFLNADGEYFE
+53 SPDYVVR
-68 YTFKHYALKAA
+68 KYALLVA

-114 GKVGVKIIV
+114 GKVGVKIII

-133 IVGLFVGNIMQPGQG
+133 VVGLVIGNIMQPGQG
-148 IVLADTAQEIA
+148 IVLAETTQTIA
-159 AKQAPSL
+159 AKKAPTL
-166 VDTFLAIIPTN
+166 VETFLAIVPTN
-177 PFAAIVKGDVLP
+177 PFASIAKGEVLP
-189 IIFFSILF
+189 IIFFSIFF
-197 GLALAFARDSRDEK
+197 GIALAFARDSKDTK
-211 VRDSAEVVHKFFE
+211 VKESADIVYKFFD
-224 GCAQVIFKVVGWV
+224 GCAQVIFRVVSWV

-243 GVFFLIFQVFA
+243 GVFFLIFQVFTQ
-254 KQGAEAFGP
+254 QGAEAFGP
-263 LLHVTISVYIG
+263 LLHVTVSVYIG
-274 LAIQM
+274 LALQI

-292 HPVMFLKKVYEPWL
+292 SPVLFLKKVYEPWL

-323 TADRKMGIS
+323 TAERKMGVS

-352 IYLGVCAIFVANA
+352 IYLGVCAIFIANA

-409 DVTQG
+409 DVT
-414 NVKLAYAMILGI
+414 
-426 DALLD
+426 
-431 MGRTSMN
+431 
-438 IVGDLCGTCVV
+438 
-449 AKLENEMDPA
+449 
-459 FWASE
+459 
-464 K
+464 

>member
-1 MSEHKHK
+1 MAEHKRK
-8 KLLWAILIGLI
+8 RLLWAIFIGL
-19 LGSIIGAV
+19 LLGAV
-27 FAFMPEYT
+27 TGIIFAF
-35 KLTKEQIE
+35 I
-43 LIEDTSLITE
+43 
-53 KSSPIFLNADGEYFE
+53 SPDYVVR
-68 YTFKHYALKAA
+68 KYALLVA

-114 GKVGVKIIV
+114 GKVGVKIII

-133 IVGLFVGNIMQPGQG
+133 VVGLVIGNIMQPGQG
-148 IVLADTAQEIA
+148 IVLAETTQTIA
-159 AKQAPSL
+159 AKKAPTL
-166 VDTFLAIIPTN
+166 VETFLAIVPTN
-177 PFAAIVKGDVLP
+177 PFASIAKGEVLP
-189 IIFFSILF
+189 IIFFSIFF
-197 GLALAFARDSRDEK
+197 GIALAFARDSKDTK
-211 VRDSAEVVHKFFE
+211 VKESADIVYKFFD
-224 GCAQVIFKVVGWV
+224 GCAQVIFRVVSWV

-243 GVFFLIFQVFA
+243 GVFFLIFQVFTQ
-254 KQGAEAFGP
+254 QGAEAFGP
-263 LLHVTISVYIG
+263 LLHVTVSVYIG
-274 LAIQM
+274 LALQI

-292 HPVMFLKKVYEPWL
+292 SPVLFLKKVYEPWL

-323 TADRKMGIS
+323 TAERKMGVS

-352 IYLGVCAIFVANA
+352 IYLGVCAIFIANA

-390 GVPGAGAIMLIMVM
+390 GVPGVGAIMLIMVM

-449 AKLENEMDPA
+449 AKIENEMDPS
-459 FWASE
+459 FWTTE

>member
-1 MSEHKHK
+1 MFLLLIISIKWFTLMIEQYFICFINYFWRTIMAGDKRK
-8 KLLWAILIGLI
+8 MLLWAILIGLI
-19 LGSIIGAV
+19 LGAITGVI
-27 FAFMPEYT
+27 FAF
-35 KLTKEQIE
+35 I
-43 LIEDTSLITE
+43 
-53 KSSPIFLNADGEYFE
+53 SPDNVVR
-68 YTFKHYALKAA
+68 KYALLVA

-96 VIIFTLISGVA
+96 VIIFTLVSGVA

-114 GKVGVKIIV
+114 GKVGVKIII

-133 IVGLFVGNIMQPGQG
+133 IVGLVVGNIMQPGQG
-148 IVLADTAQEIA
+148 IVLAETAKEIT
-159 AKQAPSL
+159 AKEAPSL
-166 VDTFLAIIPTN
+166 VTIFLNIIPTN
-177 PFAAIVKGDVLP
+177 PFASIAKGDVLP
-189 IIFFSILF
+189 IIFFSIFF
-197 GLALAFARDSRDEK
+197 GIALAFARDSRDEK
-211 VRDSAEVVHKFFE
+211 VKESADVVYKFFD
-224 GCAQVIFKVVGWV
+224 GCAQVIFRVVGWV

-243 GVFFLIFQVFA
+243 GVFFLIFQVFTQ
-254 KQGAEAFGP
+254 QGADAFGP
-263 LLHVTISVYIG
+263 LLHVTLAVYIG
-274 LAIQM
+274 LVLQI

-292 HPVMFLKKVYEPWL
+292 NPVLFLKKVYEPWL

-323 TADRKMGIS
+323 TAERKMGIS

-352 IYLGVCAIFVANA
+352 IYLGVCATFIANA

-404 NSVGL
+404 NSVNL

-449 AKLENEMDPA
+449 AKLEDEMDPS
-459 FWASE
+459 FWTTE
-464 K
+464 KI

>member
-1 MSEHKHK
+1 MAEQNRKM
-8 KLLWAILIGLI
+8 LLWAILIGLI
-19 LGSIIGAV
+19 LGAIVGII
-27 FAFMPEYT
+27 FAFIPDEHVA
-35 KLTKEQIE
+35 KKVSL
-43 LIEDTSLITE
+43 LI
-53 KSSPIFLNADGEYFE
+53 
-68 YTFKHYALKAA
+68 A
-79 APLGTLFINLL
+79 APLGDLFIRLL

-107 SIEPSRL
+107 SISPARL

-123 FYMLTSLMAI
+123 FYMLTSFIAI
-133 IVGLFVGNIMQPGQG
+133 IVGLAVGNIMQPGEG
-148 IVLADTAQEIA
+148 VTLKETTQEIQ
-159 AKQAPSL
+159 AKEAPSL
-166 VDTFLAIIPTN
+166 VETLLAIVPTN
-177 PFAAIVKGDVLP
+177 PFESIAKGDVLP
-189 IIFFSILF
+189 IIFFSIFF
-197 GLALAFARDSRDEK
+197 GIALAYARDNQDAKIKESA
-211 VRDSAEVVHKFFE
+211 DSVYKFFD

-237 MLYAPI
+237 MMYAPI

-263 LLHVTISVYIG
+263 LLHVTVAVYIG
-274 LAIQM
+274 LLFQM
-279 FVVYMLICAAFKI
+279 FVVYVVICSIFKI
-292 HPVMFLKKVYEPWL
+292 SPVKFIKKVYEPWL

-323 TADRKMGIS
+323 TAEREMGIS

-352 IYLGVCAIFVANA
+352 IYLGVCAFFIANA
-365 VGMPLDASQQM
+365 VGIPLNGAQQM
-376 TVIITAVLASIGTA
+376 TIIITAVLASIGTA
-390 GVPGAGAIMLIMVM
+390 GVPGAGAIMLIMVL

-409 DVTQG
+409 DVTQD

-449 AKLENEMDPA
+449 AKVENEMDMSY
-459 FWASE
+459 WE
-464 K
+464 DNKTV